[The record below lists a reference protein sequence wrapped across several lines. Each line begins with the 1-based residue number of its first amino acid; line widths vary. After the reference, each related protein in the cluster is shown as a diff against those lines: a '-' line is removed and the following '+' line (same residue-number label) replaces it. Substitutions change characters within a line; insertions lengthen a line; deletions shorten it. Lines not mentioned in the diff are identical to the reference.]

1 MLPASMEALQ
11 DGDLPLC
18 LEWNVWLTDAI
29 DKAAKLLAT
38 A

>member
-1 MLPASMEALQ
+1 MLPASIEALQ
-11 DGDLPLC
+11 DGNLTLC
-18 LEWNVWLTDAI
+18 LESNVWLTDAI